1 MKLKRVLRKS
11 SYNDYIAVDIVDE
24 KSKIVETPFYL
35 KANETKEVL
44 YKDVEERRW
53 VKTKI
58 KISNDFK
65 ELNCS
70 DNEGLSWNSSFDELL
85 MDGIIQFN

>member
-35 KANETKEVL
+35 KVNETKEVL
-44 YKDVEERRW
+44 YKDVEERKW
-53 VKTKI
+53 VKTKV
-58 KISNDFK
+58 KVSKDFK
-65 ELNCS
+65 EIDCV
-70 DNEGLSWNSSFDELL
+70 DGEGLTWESSFDELL
-85 MDGIIQFN
+85 NENIIKFI